1 MLPWARYLDG
11 GDTSA
16 IPDASQAKAEI
27 DAFFAN
33 KYGMSR
39 EDLGYI
45 FEPSSVSQDL
55 EGIDNF
61 DVLKRQETKAFG
73 EYRTQ
78 RLVLEAWDRLFGTP

>member
-1 MLPWARYLDG
+1 MLPWARYLDDG
-11 GDTSA
+11 VPNATPDTS
-16 IPDASQAKAEI
+16 IAKAEI

-45 FEPSSVSQDL
+45 LKPASASKDL
-55 EGIDNF
+55 GGIDNF
-61 DVLKRQETKAFG
+61 DVLERQDVKAFG

-78 RLVLEAWDRLFGTP
+78 RLVLEAWDRLFGG